1 MMMRCPSLKSKVWF
15 GWLAAVSLLSF
26 QCTSFS
32 QEPETSLPRLAT
44 WRLSNATLTLPGIP
58 ASDFKANVRLGGEYW
73 SYYANVRI
81 TEALPGKPQTWLIVK
96 GYKPGTWGTYSAGR
110 ITYSTW
116 GPSLAAFAKMSPIE
130 KTQHIRALA
139 HHEMGHG
146 LGCPGWCQTPTQQRA
161 WLVQRY
167 GPPAVKGAVPEEIQP
182 LPPRPK
188 PGWLYPLKADRV
200 TVDAGAREKDRPGL
214 LRWRERGPLKRNY

>member
-1 MMMRCPSLKSKVWF
+1 MRCLSLKSKVWF

-26 QCTSFS
+26 PCISPS
-32 QEPETSLPRLAT
+32 QEPATSLPRQAT
-44 WRLSNATLTLPGIP
+44 WRLSPANLTLPGIP
-58 ASDFKANVRLGGEYW
+58 ASDFKTNVRLGGEVW

-96 GYKPGTWGTYSAGR
+96 GYKPGTWGTYSPGR

-116 GPSLAAFAKMSPIE
+116 GPSLAAFAKMSPVE
-130 KTQHIRALA
+130 KTQHVRALA

-167 GPPAVKGAVPEEIQP
+167 GPPAVKGVVPEEIQP
-182 LPPRPK
+182 LPPVP
-188 PGWLYPLKADRV
+188 
-200 TVDAGAREKDRPGL
+200 
-214 LRWRERGPLKRNY
+214 RWRERGPLRRLFNLLSPAARPAA